1 MNSIKTYVNGLG
13 KTTRT
18 VLLGLAV
25 VFVSAGIAQAATTI
39 STNVTTAG
47 NISTTGSGTLSI
59 AGLATLLAGATT
71 TQLTLG
77 SSDTIKNL
85 SASTTAIS
93 GSVTADADLTL
104 LNAQSAT
111 STATVGCIIS
121 TATSSATKIRLMYN
135 TQATTSINNATVR
148 GVVVWGYGSSCPAP

>member
-1 MNSIKTYVNGLG
+1 MNSIKTYVSGLG
-13 KTTRT
+13 RTTRT

-39 STNVTTAG
+39 STNVTSAG

-111 STATVGCIIS
+111 STAT
-121 TATSSATKIRLMYN
+121 
-135 TQATTSINNATVR
+135 
-148 GVVVWGYGSSCPAP
+148 